1 MKLAKKIFISYSW
14 DNNEHKEWVN
24 NLAEKLKGE
33 GFDIYLD
40 QCLNIG
46 SNLNNFMNNIPL
58 ECDKILVICTPNYTN
73 KANNYSDGVG
83 RETRVF
89 EIEENFKK
97 VIPILRRGEKWD
109 SSCIPSYLL
118 SKKGID
124 MRDDIDNSSEG
135 YYSLIQSLKI
145 CINKNF
151 LSQLND
157 AGLFTDTHTKKK
169 LELDDIYIPPQLI
182 LFDEEKLDRDKNIDL
197 KNIIDKIGIDSKILI
212 YGDDQAGK
220 TSLCYHLYKELF
232 SHEEIPIYLSGKII
246 KKFPKNI
253 KNILKSQYSDEN
265 NLDNFDL
272 KNCILI
278 FDDFHLYKDMY
289 DLNFL
294 SDFKAVI
301 LVVNSIFQFNFR
313 VAQVNSFKKFF
324 ISEFS
329 KKLREKLFVKWINI
343 SSEDYID
350 NRKEILEIDNYHEL
364 IDKTLLNGI
373 MPSYPFFILSILIGK
388 ESNAN
393 RLNSD
398 ITSRA
403 NCYSFLIYTVLEKC
417 NIKSNDIDSYENI
430 LASMAFHIYNLKNS
444 FDNMEIDNFFKL
456 YEKRFLLPSNSSKEV
471 ILDKLCSAK
480 VIYKNIR
487 DEYEF
492 KYPYLYYYFL
502 SIFFTKN
509 YINQEDTIDKIL
521 SNLQLEKNAYICMF
535 LAYHSI
541 NDNFINKL
549 ISKSKELFKDCK
561 TVTLNKEEMKFF
573 SKNLDIEKLIYLSS
587 EDDVRKA
594 RNENLEYQERLKN
607 NSEEDLNEY
616 IEDESDNSSDD
627 TLLKDLYKS
636 IRTIEVIGN
645 IVKNRYGS
653 LPIEQQKNIIQEAIN
668 INLRIIQYFFTS
680 IKQQKEQ
687 EAIIT
692 WIKTRLEHFMKNKK
706 IENNKLDYL
715 EHAKHIFWNIAYYT
729 VAALIYQT
737 IRSIGTKNL
746 NRIITELTNS
756 IETPAYSLIEH
767 GIKIFYS
774 YDIDVEKIKKDYKDY
789 SYSFIAELI
798 MKHLI
803 SLFSQYNIIDYRN
816 KQRISEK
823 LQIPLQTKIS

>member
-1 MKLAKKIFISYSW
+1 
-14 DNNEHKEWVN
+14 
-24 NLAEKLKGE
+24 
-33 GFDIYLD
+33 
-40 QCLNIG
+40 
-46 SNLNNFMNNIPL
+46 
-58 ECDKILVICTPNYTN
+58 
-73 KANNYSDGVG
+73 
-83 RETRVF
+83 
-89 EIEENFKK
+89 
-97 VIPILRRGEKWD
+97 
-109 SSCIPSYLL
+109 
-118 SKKGID
+118 
-124 MRDDIDNSSEG
+124 
-135 YYSLIQSLKI
+135 
-145 CINKNF
+145 
-151 LSQLND
+151 
-157 AGLFTDTHTKKK
+157 
-169 LELDDIYIPPQLI
+169 
-182 LFDEEKLDRDKNIDL
+182 
-197 KNIIDKIGIDSKILI
+197 
-212 YGDDQAGK
+212 
-220 TSLCYHLYKELF
+220 
-232 SHEEIPIYLSGKII
+232 
-246 KKFPKNI
+246 
-253 KNILKSQYSDEN
+253 
-265 NLDNFDL
+265 
-272 KNCILI
+272 
-278 FDDFHLYKDMY
+278 
-289 DLNFL
+289 
-294 SDFKAVI
+294 
-301 LVVNSIFQFNFR
+301 
-313 VAQVNSFKKFF
+313 
-324 ISEFS
+324 
-329 KKLREKLFVKWINI
+329 
-343 SSEDYID
+343 
-350 NRKEILEIDNYHEL
+350 
-364 IDKTLLNGI
+364 
-373 MPSYPFFILSILIGK
+373 
-388 ESNAN
+388 
-393 RLNSD
+393 
-398 ITSRA
+398 
-403 NCYSFLIYTVLEKC
+403 
-417 NIKSNDIDSYENI
+417 
-430 LASMAFHIYNLKNS
+430 
-444 FDNMEIDNFFKL
+444 
-456 YEKRFLLPSNSSKEV
+456 
-471 ILDKLCSAK
+471 
-480 VIYKNIR
+480 
-487 DEYEF
+487 
-492 KYPYLYYYFL
+492 
-502 SIFFTKN
+502 
-509 YINQEDTIDKIL
+509 
-521 SNLQLEKNAYICMF
+521 
-535 LAYHSI
+535 
-541 NDNFINKL
+541 
-549 ISKSKELFKDCK
+549 
-561 TVTLNKEEMKFF
+561 MKFF

>member
-14 DNNEHKEWVN
+14 DSNEHKEWVN
-24 NLAEKLKGE
+24 NLAEKLRGE

-40 QCLNIG
+40 RYLDIG
-46 SNLNNFMNNIPL
+46 SNLNNFMNNMPL

-83 RETRVF
+83 RETRIF
-89 EIEENFKK
+89 EIEENLKK

-109 SSCIPSYLL
+109 NSCIPSYLL

-124 MRDDIDNSSEG
+124 MRNDIDNSSEG
-135 YYSLIQSLKI
+135 YCSLIQSLKI

-182 LFDEEKLDRDKNIDL
+182 IFDEEKLDRDKNIDL
-197 KNIIDKIGIDSKILI
+197 KNIIDKIGVDSRILI

-220 TSLCYHLYKELF
+220 TSLCYYLYKELF
-232 SHEEIPIYLSGKII
+232 SHEEIPIYLSGKLV

-278 FDDFHLYKDMY
+278 FDDFHLYKDIY

-294 SDFKAVI
+294 LDFKAVI

-313 VAQVNSFKKFF
+313 VDQVNSFKKFS

-444 FDNMEIDNFFKL
+444 FDDMEIDNFFKL
-456 YEKRFLLPSNSSKEV
+456 YEEKFLLPSNSSKKE

-480 VIYKNIR
+480 VIYKNTR

-594 RNENLEYQERLKN
+594 RNENLEYQERLEGK
-607 NSEEDLNEY
+607 SEEDSNEY
-616 IEDESDNSSDD
+616 IEDKSDNYSDD
-627 TLLKDLYKS
+627 ILLKDLYKS

-653 LPIEQQKNIIQEAIN
+653 LLIEQQKNIIQEAIN
-668 INLRIIQYFFTS
+668 INLRIIEYFFTS
-680 IKQQKEQ
+680 IKEQKEQ

-692 WIKTRLEHFMKNKK
+692 WIKTRLEHFMKNKR

-746 NRIITELTNS
+746 NRIITELTNG
-756 IETPAYSLIEH
+756 IKTPAYSLIEH

-823 LQIPLQTKIS
+823 LKIPFRN